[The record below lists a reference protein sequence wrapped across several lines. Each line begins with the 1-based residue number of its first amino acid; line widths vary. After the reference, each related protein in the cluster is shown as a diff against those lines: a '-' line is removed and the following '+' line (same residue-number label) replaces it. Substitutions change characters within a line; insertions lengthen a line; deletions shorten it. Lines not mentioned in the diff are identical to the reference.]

1 MTRETLGCIVFTIM
15 AIGCIY
21 SIYDYIQ
28 LRKYYGK
35 KVHIKPEGDSLIRY
49 GYIVKKKG
57 RKFIVSVFN
66 YGLRY
71 EKEYDKNMLIF
82 E

>member
-1 MTRETLGCIVFTIM
+1 MTRETLGYIVSIM
-15 AIGCIY
+15 IIIGSIY
-21 SIYDYIQ
+21 SIYNYIQ
-28 LRKYYGK
+28 VNKYYGK
-35 KVHIKPEGDSLIRY
+35 KVHIKPEADSLIRY